1 MQTVSP
7 VATRRYGLENHGI
20 HNVDVVHWNLATPQ
34 LYEEAIRRREGR
46 IASFGQLVVR
56 TGQYTGRSPKDKYV
70 VREPSSEANIWWGS
84 VNQPMEPERAQAL
97 RARMLSYLEGK
108 ELYVQD
114 CFVGADPEFRMPV
127 RLISEYAW
135 HSLFGRNMFIRA
147 TKEQLAEHVP
157 EFTVIYVPNFSAI
170 PKQDRTRSEVFI
182 ILDFANKQLLIGGT
196 QYAGEMKKSVFTV
209 LNYLLPLRGVL
220 SMHSSANIG
229 PKGDVAVFFGLS
241 GTGKTTLSAES
252 SRTLIG
258 DDEHGWS
265 DRGVFN
271 YEGGCYAKTIN
282 LSREAEPDI
291 YAASHRFGTVLEN
304 VGFDSATGEVD
315 LDDDSLTENT
325 RSAYPIDYI
334 RNASPDGMGGHPQNV
349 IMLTADASGVLP
361 PIARLSREQ
370 AIYHF
375 LSGYTSKLAGTER
388 GVTEPS
394 ATFSTCFGAPFVP
407 LPPATYGKL
416 LGEKLTR
423 HKTDA
428 WIINTGWSGGPYGVG
443 QRMRI
448 VHTRAMVHAILNGTL
463 RDVPFETEPNFGLAI
478 PTACPDVP
486 QEVLNPRDTWADKE
500 AYDREARKLAG
511 EFKENFREFE
521 DSVSPEVRAA
531 GPHTR

>member
-7 VATRRYGLENHGI
+7 VAARYGLENHGI
-20 HNVDVVHWNLATPQ
+20 QNVDVVHWNLATPQ

-46 IASFGQLVVR
+46 IAQHGQLVVR

-70 VREPSSEANIWWGS
+70 VREPSSEDKIWWGS
-84 VNQPMEPERAQAL
+84 VNQPMEPECAAGL
-97 RARMLSYLEGK
+97 RKRMLSYLEGK

-114 CFVGADPEFRMPV
+114 CFVGADPEYRMPI

-135 HSLFGRNMFIRA
+135 HSLFARNMFIRA
-147 TKEQLAEHVP
+147 RPEQLTGHVP
-157 EFTVIYVPNFSAI
+157 QFTVIYTPNFSAI
-170 PKQDRTRSEVFI
+170 PEQDQTRSEVYI
-182 ILDFANKQLLIGGT
+182 ILDFAERQLLIGGS

-229 PKGDVAVFFGLS
+229 PNGDVAVFFGLS
-241 GTGKTTLSAES
+241 GTGKTTLSAEP

-271 YEGGCYAKTIN
+271 YKGGCYAKTIR

-291 YAASHRFGTVLEN
+291 YEASHRFGTILEN
-304 VGFDSATGEVD
+304 VGFDSATGEID

-334 RNASPDGMGGHPQNV
+334 RNATLEGMGGHPRNV

-416 LGEKLTR
+416 LGEKLAR
-423 HKTDA
+423 HNTEA
-428 WIINTGWSGGPYGVG
+428 WLVNTGWSGGPYGVG

-448 VHTRAMVHAILNGTL
+448 AHTRAMVHAALDGAL
-463 RDVPFETEPNFGLAI
+463 RDVPFETEPNFGLSV
-478 PTACPDVP
+478 PTACPGVP
-486 QEVLNPRDTWADKE
+486 SEVLNPRNTWSDTD
-500 AYDREARKLAG
+500 AYDTKARELAAMF
-511 EFKENFREFE
+511 EDNFREFE
-521 DSVSPEVRAA
+521 GTVPPEVRAA
-531 GPHTR
+531 GPRAG